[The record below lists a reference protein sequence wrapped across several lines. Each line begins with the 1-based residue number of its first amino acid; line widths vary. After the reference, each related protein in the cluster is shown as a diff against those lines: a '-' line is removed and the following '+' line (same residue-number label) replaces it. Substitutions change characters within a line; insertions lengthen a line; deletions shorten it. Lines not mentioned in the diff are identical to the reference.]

1 VQKSFFHLDIS
12 AGKNDVGLVVG
23 PSAGAS
29 SVRPE
34 EVLSSRTLVGMPRKT
49 SEFEHAAGT
58 SVVERLG
65 GPQGHQFLLVH
76 GLGAGASYWAP
87 LADVLAR
94 TGVVHVLQL
103 PGFGRAPRPSTPL
116 SVEALAAVVTGYA
129 RARGLD
135 RPMLVGHSMGAQI
148 VVEAAL
154 RDPDAFSAVVLL
166 GPVVDPEAPRAW
178 QQGRRLLT
186 DVLLET
192 PSANWAT
199 LRDYA
204 RTGPRWYLASLPPM
218 LAYRTETAVARLAL
232 PLLVLRGARDPI
244 ATRGWVEQL
253 RRLAPVAR
261 TVEVPGAAH
270 VVMFT
275 HPEEVA
281 REILVHA
288 EDAVV
293 RS

>member
-1 VQKSFFHLDIS
+1 
-12 AGKNDVGLVVG
+12 
-23 PSAGAS
+23 
-29 SVRPE
+29 
-34 EVLSSRTLVGMPRKT
+34 
-49 SEFEHAAGT
+49 
-58 SVVERLG
+58 
-65 GPQGHQFLLVH
+65 
-76 GLGAGASYWAP
+76 
-87 LADVLAR
+87 
-94 TGVVHVLQL
+94 
-103 PGFGRAPRPSTPL
+103 
-116 SVEALAAVVTGYA
+116 
-129 RARGLD
+129 
-135 RPMLVGHSMGAQI
+135 MGAQI
-148 VVEAAL
+148 VLEAAL
-154 RDPDAFSAVVLL
+154 QDPGAFSAVVLL
-166 GPVVDPEAPRAW
+166 GPVVDHEAPRAW

-186 DVLLET
+186 DFLLET

-218 LAYRTETAVARLAL
+218 LAYRTGTAVARLAL

-253 RRLAPVAR
+253 RRLARVAR
-261 TVEVPGAAH
+261 IVEVPGAAH

-288 EDAVV
+288 EDAAV